1 MKLKVLVAI
10 AMATTSF
17 GWTQTLSTK
26 DGLRISFAPD
36 GTVQQVQ
43 VARKSFFA
51 PGGFLIAEPT
61 ELGKLRW
68 MPIRGKTER
77 KGDALILQLSNVNF
91 ELTATFAER
100 PDAIFCE
107 GTIRNLTNSD
117 RVVVLAFS
125 LPIDATKWLWWENL
139 RNSRQ

>member
-10 AMATTSF
+10 AMMASSF
-17 GWTQTLSTK
+17 GLAQTVSTK
-26 DGLRISFAPD
+26 DGLQISFAPD
-36 GTVQQVQ
+36 GTLQQVQ
-43 VARKSFFA
+43 VARKNFA
-51 PGGFLIAEPT
+51 GTGGFFVAEPT
-61 ELGKLRW
+61 SPEKLKW
-68 MPIRGKTER
+68 VPLRGKVER
-77 KGDALILQLSNVNF
+77 KDNALALHLSNVNL

-117 RVVVLAFS
+117 RAVVLAFS